1 MKPTDYAK
9 AAGVAALVL
18 ILDVL
23 IAIGVVYFYAVF
35 VNPGHPRAYYA
46 TAGISVARWSTRIA
60 GTALLFGAAWLWG
73 SRSPSRN
80 AYGFA
85 TALTVFYAL
94 LDGASVGFSGV
105 FTASFAFTIGLK
117 LIGSLTG
124 ALIAVRSRGGA
135 RV

>member
-23 IAIGVVYFYAVF
+23 IAFGVVYLDAVF
-35 VNPGHPRAYYA
+35 INPGHPRAYYA
-46 TAGISVARWSTRIA
+46 TAGISLARWSTRIA
-60 GTALLFGAAWLWG
+60 GTALLFGAAWRCG
-73 SRSPSRN
+73 SRSPNRN

-94 LDGASVGFSGV
+94 LDAASVGFGGV

-117 LIGSLTG
+117 LVGALTG
-124 ALIAVRSRGGA
+124 ALVAARMRTGA
-135 RV
+135 MV